1 MSSKTCFLSGLEIPK
16 GQYSREHIAP
26 RSKIPAYLANNPY
39 NIAPAI
45 KIFNCIKADRFL
57 CEWEDKKFELTY
69 NALKTWNLKKANK
82 DVIIEALDRFATEKD
97 SLNPCQHCI
106 LSKIAT
112 EYCYAERNLEKYRIR
127 WLYGIQSREGFTQR

>member
-1 MSSKTCFLSGLEIPK
+1 MSHICFLSGLEIPK

-26 RSKIPAYLANNPY
+26 RSKLPKYLANHPY

-69 NALKTWNLKKANK
+69 NALKTWNLKQANK
-82 DVIIEALDRFATEKD
+82 DIIIKALDRFATEKE
-97 SLNPCQHCI
+97 SLVPCQHCI

-112 EYCYAERNLEKYRIR
+112 EYCYANRDLEKYRIR
-127 WLYGIQSREGFTQR
+127 WLYGIQFGQGGSQR

>member
-1 MSSKTCFLSGLEIPK
+1 MAEICFLSGLEIPK
-16 GQYSREHIAP
+16 GQHSREHIVP
-26 RSKIPAYLANNPY
+26 RSKIPSYIASHPY

-69 NALKTWNLKKANK
+69 NALKSWNLKQANK
-82 DVIIEALDRFATEKD
+82 EIIIKALDRFATEKD

-112 EYCYAERNLEKYRIR
+112 EYCYENRNLEKYKYRKWR
-127 WLYGIQSREGFTQR
+127 K

>member
-1 MSSKTCFLSGLEIPK
+1 MNHICFLSGLEIPK

-26 RSKIPAYLANNPY
+26 RSKIPYYIACHPY

-57 CEWEDKKFELTY
+57 CQWEDKKYELTY
-69 NALKTWNLKKANK
+69 NALKNWNLKQANK
-82 DVIIEALDRFATEKD
+82 DIIIQALDRFSAEKD
-97 SLNPCQHCI
+97 AQNPCQRCV

-112 EYCYAERNLEKYRIR
+112 EYCYAQRNLEKYRVR
-127 WLYGIQSREGFTQR
+127 WLYGIQFGQSVPQR

>member
-1 MSSKTCFLSGLEIPK
+1 MADICFLSGLEIPK
-16 GQYSREHIAP
+16 GQYSREHIVP
-26 RSKIPAYLANNPY
+26 RSKIPSYIASHPY

-69 NALKTWNLKKANK
+69 NALKSWNLKQANK
-82 DVIIEALDRFATEKD
+82 DIIIKALDRFATEKD

-112 EYCYAERNLEKYRIR
+112 EYCYENRNLEKYRSR
-127 WLYGIQSREGFTQR
+127 WLYGVQFGQNQIIR